1 MNVIARSEGPRQ
13 SLEEFWYELSEV
25 DSPVSPN
32 MTTTVLEVLVWVVIV
47 LELLYEVSISLDEEV
62 SVTATDPKE
71 LRLLAEV
78 CSKLLVEVL
87 VHR

>member
-13 SLEEFWYELSEV
+13 SLEKFWYKLSEV
-25 DSPVSPN
+25 DSPVSPDVA
-32 MTTTVLEVLVWVVIV
+32 TAILQILVRILVI
-47 LELLYEVSISLDEEV
+47 LKLLYEVSVSLDEEV

-71 LRLLAEV
+71 LRFLAEV

-87 VHR
+87 IHR